1 MKGGYNHVNKGKG
14 KGKGKSK
21 TFKTKRMFGGK
32 KMKKGGS
39 LKLCHFLPYNTN
51 IVENPISTTLGGKTR
66 RRRSTIHRINKKIV
80 KGGNMFNIIG
90 NFDNLSTGSSI
101 NSFGNTLGNQGMSD
115 ILAAYNTENGD
126 VTSQSNLLK

>member
-1 MKGGYNHVNKGKG
+1 MKGGYNHVNKG

-39 LKLCHFLPYNTN
+39 LKLHNFLPYNTN
-51 IVENPISTTLGGKTR
+51 ILENPISTTLGGKTR
-66 RRRSTIHRINKKIV
+66 RRRSTIRRINKKIV

-90 NFDNLSTGSSI
+90 NFDNLSTGGSI
-101 NSFGNTLGNQGMSD
+101 NSFGNTLGNQGMSN
-115 ILAAYNTENGD
+115 ILGAYNTENGD